1 MDVKHRLSQLV
12 RSTHMKCSSWEQ
24 C

>member
-12 RSTHMKCSSWEQ
+12 RSRMKCSSWEQ